1 MLRNLATEL
10 ARVGRRPDPRSAA
23 SGGLAG
29 PDLGARLRAR
39 DRALSELV
47 VRYRSAA
54 NPELAAAELL
64 DFLAP
69 AMVSRLRRYREVVPA
84 LSQEDLTQQMVLEVL
99 RAAHAL
105 PLRTRPDFLERRL
118 MLRAGQ
124 AMRRALAREN
134 RHRALHH
141 PLDTLAGQGDS

>member
-47 VRYRSAA
+47 VRYRNAA
-54 NPELAAAELL
+54 NPEPAAAE
-64 DFLAP
+64 
-69 AMVSRLRRYREVVPA
+69 
-84 LSQEDLTQQMVLEVL
+84 
-99 RAAHAL
+99 
-105 PLRTRPDFLERRL
+105 
-118 MLRAGQ
+118 
-124 AMRRALAREN
+124 
-134 RHRALHH
+134 
-141 PLDTLAGQGDS
+141 